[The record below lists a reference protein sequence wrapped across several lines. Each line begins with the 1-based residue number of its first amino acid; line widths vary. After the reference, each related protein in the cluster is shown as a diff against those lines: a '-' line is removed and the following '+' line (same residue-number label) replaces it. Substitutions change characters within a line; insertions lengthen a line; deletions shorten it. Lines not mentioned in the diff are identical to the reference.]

1 MTFSGLWAP
10 EGVWFYF
17 NDRLVAQHKATFNTS
32 MNLIANFSL
41 AMDKGPFSPGP
52 NGKTGFPAEYLIDY
66 IRAWEIPE
74 LTNNV
79 MACNRLNEASFVKV
93 VPSGAQEVT
102 FEFSP
107 NISSKCSVFI
117 EKEALESNKELDFIP
132 VMQLDLNATI
142 QYIDYTFWSPGTY
155 YLRIVNGTR
164 TKQVPFI
171 IRP

>member
-1 MTFSGLWAP
+1 
-10 EGVWFYF
+10 
-17 NDRLVAQHKATFNTS
+17 
-32 MNLIANFSL
+32 
-41 AMDKGPFSPGP
+41 
-52 NGKTGFPAEYLIDY
+52 
-66 IRAWEIPE
+66 
-74 LTNNV
+74 
-79 MACNRLNEASFVKV
+79 
-93 VPSGAQEVT
+93 VPSGAQEVK

-132 VMQLDLNATI
+132 VIQLDLNATS